1 VLNVTNLSEEVLK
14 FTNDIPHTI
23 FEIAYNIKT
32 DLVKINFLNR
42 TGKLF
47 FKKIIIESAIKDDF
61 KLQEVFSLQEHSD
74 VFIQFSK
81 DLLSTGEIV
90 ITNREYLLKTLK
102 GKQII
107 IQVSFTAKKDKENVI
122 IRGLLCEKSEIVKR
136 EIPKSKLDQ
145 YKIMED
151 EVENLKDFFTA
162 FDAIIMILNEEG
174 RILFISPNVGDDIL
188 YRPKEQIIGKTLIEI
203 FPKGQAEFFLQKIN
217 EVFRKGEA
225 ISFEYH
231 LPIENRLLWFQC
243 RIIPVHIKDGKFT
256 QTVAIIRD
264 ITKWRLKP
272 IADDN

>member
-1 VLNVTNLSEEVLK
+1 VINVTNLSEEILK

-231 LPIENRLLWFQC
+231 LPIENTTMV
-243 RIIPVHIKDGKFT
+243 PM
-256 QTVAIIRD
+256 
-264 ITKWRLKP
+264 
-272 IADDN
+272 